1 MADGR
6 QPPVGVVLPQHQA
19 VLAAGGHDAV
29 GLLGALGDEVVD
41 EGADVA
47 LGALED
53 EVPLAPELP
62 RGVDPRREAL
72 DGGLLI
78 AGGAV
83 ELPRPVEAGDLP
95 VLQGGLQS
103 LGVDA
108 VILDGVGGPGHLR
121 PPQARDA
128 VEHVP
133 LDILGKGR
141 GEPLDVELLGLQAH
155 GLHEDLVA
163 ELLREADDLG
173 LKAGAV
179 PGADPLD
186 GAVVEGGAVQVLLHD
201 ALGFLRGPGEPA
213 DGTVLRRRLGPIG
226 EGQGL
231 FVPLLPLHLVKIHR
245 PGVDPGRRPGLEA
258 PQGQSQSEQALR
270 QAVRRVQPVRAG
282 GLHAVPHDGPAGEV
296 RPRGQDHGPH
306 PADRPGGEDY
316 FGDVPVLHPDVHHL
330 PLADVKVLLPLQ
342 GALHVLLIAA
352 AVRLGPEAPDGGA
365 LAPVQKAVLDA
376 AGIRRPAHLAPQ
388 GVQLPDQVALAGAAD
403 GGVAGHVAHG
413 V

>member
-47 LGALED
+47 LRALED
-53 EVPLAPELP
+53 EVPLALEFP

-95 VLQGGLQS
+95 VLQRRLQS

-133 LDILGKGR
+133 LDILGEGG
-141 GEPLDVELLGLQAH
+141 GEALDVELLRLQAH

-186 GAVVEGGAVQVLLHD
+186 GAVIEGGAVQVLPDDL
-201 ALGFLRGPGEPA
+201 LRRLRGPGEPA

-282 GLHAVPHDGPAGEV
+282 GLHAVPHDGPAGEI
-296 RPRGQDHGPH
+296 RPRG
-306 PADRPGGEDY
+306 
-316 FGDVPVLHPDVHHL
+316 
-330 PLADVKVLLPLQ
+330 
-342 GALHVLLIAA
+342 
-352 AVRLGPEAPDGGA
+352 
-365 LAPVQKAVLDA
+365 
-376 AGIRRPAHLAPQ
+376 
-388 GVQLPDQVALAGAAD
+388 
-403 GGVAGHVAHG
+403 
-413 V
+413 